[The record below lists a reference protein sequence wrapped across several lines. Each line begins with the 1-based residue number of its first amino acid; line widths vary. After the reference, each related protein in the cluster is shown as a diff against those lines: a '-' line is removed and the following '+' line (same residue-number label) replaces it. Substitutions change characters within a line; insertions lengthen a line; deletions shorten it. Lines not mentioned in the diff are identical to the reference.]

1 MRSQVQ
7 GMFDDGII
15 KQNPTGLFEAVVDPG
30 EQESIRSSRAD
41 QSRRRPLN
49 ENDIDRINADLNNM
63 EEDDL
68 E

>member
-7 GMFDDGII
+7 GMFDDGLI
-15 KQNPTGLFEAVVDPG
+15 KQQPTGQFAAVVDPA
-30 EQESIRSSRAD
+30 EQESIRSNRAAA
-41 QSRRRPLN
+41 SRRRPMG
-49 ENDIDRINADLNNM
+49 EDDIDRINADLNNM